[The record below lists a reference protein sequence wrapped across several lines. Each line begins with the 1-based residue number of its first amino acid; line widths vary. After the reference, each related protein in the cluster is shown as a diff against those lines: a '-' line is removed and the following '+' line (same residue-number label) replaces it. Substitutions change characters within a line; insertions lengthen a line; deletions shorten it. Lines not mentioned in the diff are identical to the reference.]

1 MWQQAVQNLL
11 AFEKNHGRNLFARRA
26 INDAL
31 VGGSGKRKR
40 KKLDGD
46 SGQKKRKAAVV
57 MDDGGVVD
65 LVGNG
70 DDGDGDAP
78 DRYNLNFLLSDLG
91 EISNLFTHI
100 IPLIAG
106 ELARIFETTVELV
119 ETGSRPQRVYDRL
132 QSCFA
137 PPLMLV
143 KYHSRT
149 VEPKDYKKVLFR
161 VKGVVL
167 TEHEKK
173 AKDPTHALWF
183 RFMRRKRLPYVT
195 LYGAGYKR
203 LYGTYSGDG
212 QERPQMCC
220 GTHDRKGDAP
230 DELHFALRSL
240 LVWQNIPAERRS
252 PLLRIWGKLN
262 TAKKNSNLISS
273 MAKDFH
279 MLHVLLGEPDPSEN
293 WTSMPK
299 DWFPAQPSSF
309 LNVQANT
316 TGRLLIEKI
325 LVQENT
331 MNAILTA
338 MCESSPRKIVHV
350 PTEVQNIMES
360 EILYAPY
367 PDNLPDTVKQFL
379 EERIKAKLNTAE
391 YLIVPRH
398 VFHTGVTN
406 GGEWKKDVRN
416 ISDQKGNH
424 WQLIIVRITGA
435 RFDCYVF
442 DSLNYQKNDLP
453 LSTCCHG
460 ALYHMAVVLG
470 RLGLVD
476 KGVADGISVKEA
488 MTVGNIHVHQCR
500 CSKQSDGKQ
509 CGFYVMINALYFLKY
524 HVALRAGAYLNWEEI
539 LPGLDRALGYYIGNM
554 TRPARLN
561 NVRMYFQS
569 MYERI
574 ALCLD
579 DSVADDVAKQGY
591 MQYFGDDD
599 MTLAFEQVL
608 RPVTFLDQGNGY
620 DCGVYMCMIIAHL
633 CAHPNDITLSTLL
646 TEENGL
652 MPWKSARRGRRHT
665 LWKFTA
671 DAIQTKRTEIR
682 NTLKSLVRDHPGG
695 RREGS
700 RNETIQYIHALNSAP
715 AYVKWQGVR
724 VDWEK
729 NLRPQGWLNDEIIDI
744 FLQYATAGS
753 GVTVLTTADAR
764 TVQENHEYDHEDIE
778 LPCLIPVNSGTHWY
792 VVYVAADKS
801 MYIYNSLWTRG
812 VSRVVSTERVVMGL
826 GETACLPK
834 LQKWLKY
841 KFP

>member
-1 MWQQAVQNLL
+1 M
-11 AFEKNHGRNLFARRA
+11 
-26 INDAL
+26 
-31 VGGSGKRKR
+31 
-40 KKLDGD
+40 
-46 SGQKKRKAAVV
+46 
-57 MDDGGVVD
+57 
-65 LVGNG
+65 
-70 DDGDGDAP
+70 
-78 DRYNLNFLLSDLG
+78 
-91 EISNLFTHI
+91 
-100 IPLIAG
+100 
-106 ELARIFETTVELV
+106 
-119 ETGSRPQRVYDRL
+119 
-132 QSCFA
+132 
-137 PPLMLV
+137 
-143 KYHSRT
+143 
-149 VEPKDYKKVLFR
+149 
-161 VKGVVL
+161 
-167 TEHEKK
+167 
-173 AKDPTHALWF
+173 
-183 RFMRRKRLPYVT
+183 
-195 LYGAGYKR
+195 
-203 LYGTYSGDG
+203 
-212 QERPQMCC
+212 
-220 GTHDRKGDAP
+220 
-230 DELHFALRSL
+230 
-240 LVWQNIPAERRS
+240 
-252 PLLRIWGKLN
+252 
-262 TAKKNSNLISS
+262 SS
-273 MAKDFH
+273 MVKDFH
-279 MLHVLLGEPDPSEN
+279 MLHVLLGEPDSSKN

-309 LNVQANT
+309 LNVQTNT
-316 TGRLLIEKI
+316 KGQLLIEKI

-350 PTEVQNIMES
+350 PTEVQNILVS
-360 EILYAPY
+360 EILLPY
-367 PDNLPDTVKQFL
+367 PDNLPDSVKEFL
-379 EERIKAKLNTAE
+379 LDERVRAKLNTAE

-406 GGEWKKDVRN
+406 RSEWKKDVRN

-424 WQLIIVRITGA
+424 WQLVIVRITDA

-442 DSLNYQKNDLP
+442 DSLNYQKNGLS

-476 KGVADGISVKEA
+476 KGVAAGISRKEA

-620 DCGVYMCMIIAHL
+620 DCGVYTCMIIAHL
-633 CAHPNDITLSTLL
+633 CAHPRDITLSTLL
-646 TEENGL
+646 TEENRL
-652 MPWKSARRGRRHT
+652 IPWNSVRRHAYGRRHT

-682 NTLKSLVRDHPGG
+682 ATLKGLVRDYPGA

-700 RNETIQYIHALNSAP
+700 RNQTIRYIHALNSDP
-715 AYVKWQGVR
+715 AYKKWDV
-724 VDWEK
+724 VWEK
-729 NLRPQGWLNDEIIDI
+729 NLGPQGWLNDEIIDI

-753 GVTVLTTADAR
+753 GVTVLTAADAR
-764 TVQENHEYDHEDIE
+764 TVQENHEYDHDDIE
-778 LPCLIPVNSGTHWY
+778 LPCLIPVNNGTHWY
-792 VVYVAADKS
+792 VIYVAYDKS
-801 MYIYNSLWTRG
+801 MYVYNSLWTRG
-812 VSRVVSTERVVMGL
+812 ASRVVSTETVVMGL

-834 LQKWLKY
+834 LQKWLKH

>member
-1 MWQQAVQNLL
+1 MWQQAVQDLL
-11 AFEKNHGRNLFARRA
+11 AFEKNHGRNLLARRA

-46 SGQKKRKAAVV
+46 SGKKKRKDVV
-57 MDDGGVVD
+57 VVDDGDVVD
-65 LVGNG
+65 LVGDG
-70 DDGDGDAP
+70 DDGDDDAP
-78 DRYNLNFLLSDLG
+78 DRYNLNFLLSDRG
-91 EISNLFTHI
+91 EISNHFTHI
-100 IPLIAG
+100 IPLIEG
-106 ELARIFETTVELV
+106 ELARIFETTVETTVEMV
-119 ETGSRPQRVYDRL
+119 ETGQHVYNRL
-132 QSCFA
+132 QSCFVS
-137 PPLMLV
+137 PLMLV
-143 KYHSRT
+143 KYHAQA

-161 VKGVVL
+161 VKNVL
-167 TEHEKK
+167 LKEQEKK
-173 AKDPTHALWF
+173 ANDPTHALWF

-195 LYGAGYKR
+195 LYGTGYKR
-203 LYGTYSGDG
+203 LYGMHPGDG

-220 GTHDRKGDAP
+220 GTRGDAP

-240 LVWQNIPAERRS
+240 LVWPIIPAESRS

-262 TAKKNSNLISS
+262 TVKKNSNLMASI
-273 MAKDFH
+273 AKDFH

-309 LNVQANT
+309 LNVKANT
-316 TGRLLIEKI
+316 KGLRIEKI

-350 PTEVQNIMES
+350 PTEVQNIMVS
-360 EILYAPY
+360 EILLPY
-367 PDNLPDTVKQFL
+367 PDYLPDTVKNFL
-379 EERIKAKLNTAE
+379 LDERVKAKLNTAE

-398 VFHTGVTN
+398 VFHTGVTS
-406 GGEWKKDVRN
+406 GDEWKKDVRN

-424 WQLIIVRITGA
+424 WQLVIVRITDA

-442 DSLNYQKNDLP
+442 DSLNYYQKSLP

-488 MTVGNIHVHQCR
+488 MTAGNIHVHQCR

-539 LPGLDRALGYYIGNM
+539 LPGLDRALGYYIGKIQ
-554 TRPARLN
+554 PARLN

-579 DSVADDVAKQGY
+579 DSVATDVAKQGY

-608 RPVTFLDQGNGY
+608 RPITFLDQGNGY
-620 DCGVYMCMIIAHL
+620 DCGVYTCMIIAHL

-646 TEENGL
+646 TEEHGL
-652 MPWKSARRGRRHT
+652 MPWNSVRRHAYGRHHT
-665 LWKFTA
+665 LWKFTP
-671 DAIQTKRTEIR
+671 DAIQTKRAEIR
-682 NTLKSLVRDHPGG
+682 ATLKDLVQDHPGG
-695 RREGS
+695 RKEGS
-700 RNETIQYIHALNSAP
+700 RNQTIRYIHALNSAP
-715 AYVKWQGVR
+715 AYKKWDV
-724 VDWEK
+724 VWEK

-744 FLQYATAGS
+744 FLQHAAAGS
-753 GVTVLTTADAR
+753 GVTVLTAADAR

-778 LPCLIPVNSGTHWY
+778 LPCLIPVNNGNHWY
-792 VVYVAADKS
+792 VVYVVDDKS

-812 VSRVVSTERVVMGL
+812 ASRVVSTETVVMGL

>member
-1 MWQQAVQNLL
+1 MWQQAVQDLL

-40 KKLDGD
+40 KKLVDD
-46 SGQKKRKAAVV
+46 SGKKKRKEI
-57 MDDGGVVD
+57 DVVD
-65 LVGNG
+65 LVNDG
-70 DDGDGDAP
+70 DDGEP
-78 DRYNLNFLLSDLG
+78 DPYNLKYNLNFLLSDRG
-91 EISNLFTHI
+91 EISNHFTHI

-106 ELARIFETTVELV
+106 ELARIFETTVETV
-119 ETGSRPQRVYDRL
+119 ETGSRPQRVYNRM
-132 QSCFA
+132 QSCFVS
-137 PPLMLV
+137 PLMLA
-143 KYHSRT
+143 KYHSRD
-149 VEPKDYKKVLFR
+149 VDPKQYKKVLFR
-161 VKGVVL
+161 VNGVML
-167 TEHEKK
+167 KDHEKK
-173 AKDPTHALWF
+173 ANNSTHALWF

-195 LYGAGYKR
+195 LYGTGYER
-203 LYGTYSGDG
+203 LYGTHPGDG

-220 GTHDRKGDAP
+220 GTRDEKDGAP

-240 LVWQNIPAERRS
+240 LVWPIIPAERRS

-262 TAKKNSNLISS
+262 AVKKNSNLMAS

-279 MLHVLLGEPDPSEN
+279 MLHVLLGEPDSSKN

-309 LNVQANT
+309 LNVEANT
-316 TGRLLIEKI
+316 EGRLRLEKI

-350 PTEVQNIMES
+350 PTEVQNMDLS
-360 EILYAPY
+360 EILAPY
-367 PDNLPDTVKQFL
+367 PDYLPDTVKQFL
-379 EERIKAKLNTAE
+379 EERVKANTAE

-406 GGEWKKDVRN
+406 GGEWKKDVRD
-416 ISDQKGNH
+416 ISGQKGNH
-424 WQLIIVRITGA
+424 WQLVIVRITDA

-442 DSLNYQKNDLP
+442 DSLNYLKNGLP

-579 DSVADDVAKQGY
+579 DSVDDVAKQGY
-591 MQYFGDDD
+591 MQYFGADD
-599 MTLAFEQVL
+599 MTLTFEQVL

-620 DCGVYMCMIIAHL
+620 DCGVYTCMIIAHL
-633 CAHPNDITLSTLL
+633 CAHPDDITLSTLL

-652 MPWKSARRGRRHT
+652 IPWDSTRQHAYGRHHT
-665 LWKFTA
+665 LWRFTP
-671 DAIQTKRTEIR
+671 DAIRAKRDEIR
-682 NTLKSLVRDHPGG
+682 NTLKSLVRDYPGE

-700 RNETIQYIHALNSAP
+700 RNQTIRYIHALNSAP
-715 AYVKWQGVR
+715 AYKKWDAVWDER
-724 VDWEK
+724 
-729 NLRPQGWLNDEIIDI
+729 LRPPVDDEGLPVGWLNDEIIDI
-744 FLQYATAGS
+744 FLQHAAAGR
-753 GVTVLTTADAR
+753 GVTVLTAADAR
-764 TVQENHEYDHEDIE
+764 TVQENHEYDHEDIK
-778 LPCLIPVNSGTHWY
+778 LPCLIPINSGSHWY
-792 VVYVAADKS
+792 VVYVTADKS
-801 MYIYNSLWTRG
+801 MFVYNSLWTTGDCPMVRKP
-812 VSRVVSTERVVMGL
+812 VVMGL

-834 LQKWLKY
+834 LQKWLKH